1 MKLISLLVLV
11 LGLAV
16 GASYGQSFNVTNKF
30 TMSSTIDVVHK
41 IDFGNMVNVVSSAGS
56 PMTNSSKW
64 GPWIPKYIDAVIFT
78 NGLTTNN
85 VTDVR
90 VLWTARQN
98 KPTFQERDIH
108 QGMPDLWDG
117 IHYIRL
123 PLAKERI
130 LVGQNLHV
138 LLSIQDNTTITT
150 NLASST
156 NVIYSSA
163 GVMYK
168 VIQIPVNKPSWIP

>member
-1 MKLISLLVLV
+1 MKLLSLITLVF
-11 LGLAV
+11 GLAAGMV
-16 GASYGQSFNVTNKF
+16 YGQSFNVTNQF
-30 TMSSTIDVVHK
+30 TMTSTIDVVHT
-41 IDFGNMVNVVSSAGS
+41 IDLGNMVNVVSSAGT
-56 PMTNSSKW
+56 PMTNSSRW
-64 GPWIPKYIDAVIFT
+64 GTWIPRYIDAVIYT

-117 IHYIRL
+117 KHYIRL

-130 LVGQNLHV
+130 LTGQRLHA

-156 NVIYSSA
+156 NVVYSSA
-163 GVMYK
+163 GIMYK
-168 VIQIPVNKPSWIP
+168 IIEVPVNKPSWLP

>member
-1 MKLISLLVLV
+1 MKLLSLSILA
-11 LGLAV
+11 LGLMT
-16 GASYGQSFNVTNKF
+16 GALYAQSFTVTNKF
-30 TMSSTIDVVHK
+30 TMSSTIDVVHT
-41 IDFGNMVNVVSSAGS
+41 INLGSMVPVVSSAGT
-56 PMTNSSKW
+56 PMTNSSLW
-64 GPWIPKYIDAVIFT
+64 GPWIPKYIDACIYT

-90 VLWTARQN
+90 VLWTRPVTQL
-98 KPTFQERDIH
+98 RYIY
-108 QGMPDLWDG
+108 QGNPDVWDG
-117 IHYIRL
+117 KSYIRL

-130 LVGQNLHV
+130 LAGERLHV
-138 LLSIQDNTTITT
+138 LLSVNDQTTITT

-168 VIQIPVNKPSWIP
+168 LIEIPPVKPSWIP